1 MMENIDKMISITTQ
15 SMVYQLDKSNEPN
28 YKWDKIS
35 DSQTSGANDSQ
46 PFNTY
51 FKIFIGLI
59 LVLIILVSILG
70 NIMVCLAISSDR
82 RLRRLGN
89 LFLASLGLS
98 KIINFK
104 I

>member
-1 MMENIDKMISITTQ
+1 MENIDKMISITTQ

-35 DSQTSGANDSQ
+35 DSQTEEADHSQ
-46 PFNTY
+46 PFSTY
-51 FKIFIGLI
+51 LKIFIGLI

-89 LFLASLGLS
+89 LFLASLGLRN
-98 KIINFK
+98 IIYFK
-104 I
+104 V